1 MEQSPTQQLI
11 ESFLN
16 GNIREVKLK
25 LAQRS
30 HLQLRQGYQ
39 DATGC
44 SDEKATAFADFIKGD
59 ISFQHYC
66 NVPR

>member
-1 MEQSPTQQLI
+1 MTPSPTQQQI

-16 GNIREVKLK
+16 GNISESLPALRNKSHYKL
-25 LAQRS
+25 R
-30 HLQLRQGYQ
+30 HGYQ
-39 DATGC
+39 DMTGC